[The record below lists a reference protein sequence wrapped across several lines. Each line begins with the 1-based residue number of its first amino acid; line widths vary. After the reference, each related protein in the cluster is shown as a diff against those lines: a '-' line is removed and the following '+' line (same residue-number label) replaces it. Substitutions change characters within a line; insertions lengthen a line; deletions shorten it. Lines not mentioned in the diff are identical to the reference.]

1 MVATLSNGDKATELK
16 RTNPNYNITVRSTP
30 DEKDMSPVFA
40 IKITK
45 EMLEPY
51 VTHKAMG
58 GLVEDIDIFEV

>member
-1 MVATLSNGDKATELK
+1 
-16 RTNPNYNITVRSTP
+16 
-30 DEKDMSPVFA
+30 MSPVFA

>member
-1 MVATLSNGDKATELK
+1 MDS
-16 RTNPNYNITVRSTP
+16 
-30 DEKDMSPVFA
+30 VFA

-58 GLVEDIDIFEV
+58 GLVEDIDIFEVA